1 MKPVNES
8 EYKVIKAGKDY
19 VTRGALC
26 LPTLLR
32 DMERCE
38 DFIYWLQPTHGD
50 VQDQVAC
57 VRINGTLFRTNL
69 KLEKA
74 VFRHIRLTRKFHNE
88 EVLADGTRKLRIPM
102 RLLQQKQKTSIRFMV
117 CNDLFVSVCYYM
129 HGQYLHIKHYKRWL
143 V

>member
-1 MKPVNES
+1 MKPVDES
-8 EYKVIKAGKDY
+8 QFSVVKAGKDY
-19 VTRGALC
+19 ATRGPLC
-26 LPTLLR
+26 LRTLLR

-38 DFIYWLQPTHGD
+38 EYVYWMQPLGGE
-50 VQDQVAC
+50 VEDQIAC

-74 VFRHIRLTRKFHNE
+74 VFRHIRLTRRFCNE

-117 CNDLFVSVCYYM
+117 
-129 HGQYLHIKHYKRWL
+129 L
-143 V
+143 VLRVLRV